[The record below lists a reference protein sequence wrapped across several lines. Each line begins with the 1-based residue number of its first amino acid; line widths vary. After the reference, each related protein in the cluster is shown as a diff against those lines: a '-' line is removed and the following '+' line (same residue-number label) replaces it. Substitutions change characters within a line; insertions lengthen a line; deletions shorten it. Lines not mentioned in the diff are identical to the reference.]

1 MGPEGMN
8 VLNVGDIP
16 PKLDNKPPRSRVD
29 TCRSVSSHEDSTELY
44 MLYYDPQTRSDRGL
58 RQGAAARRQ
67 YTAPHVQ
74 S

>member
-1 MGPEGMN
+1 MYADRDTGEPGARDTH
-8 VLNVGDIP
+8 G
-16 PKLDNKPPRSRVD
+16 RVH